1 MFKTAN
7 EELFDALVRHQT
19 YLLRYSSSLSAELV
33 KILNKSEEQTA
44 DLIRKMLAD
53 GRGLRGPAEVKRLAA
68 LFKKVKK
75 IRSGAWRDLTKAT
88 FPEVNKLAEE
98 ESSIFAGMLGTF
110 SLFALK
116 LLAPKKK
123 KLDWIVSVYQF
134 QGRTLEGWLKAA
146 EEEDFRK
153 ISSTLQA
160 GIVAGESTANIIKR
174 VIGTKELSGKDGV
187 VQGARNGI
195 DAIIKT
201 AVQHIASNAR
211 AEVLNANEKIIL
223 AEQYV
228 AILDNRT
235 TPLCRSLSNKIF
247 KLGEGPMPPLHFY
260 CRSMRVPFFTKESMV
275 DLQLK
280 DSTNENLVKEYAER
294 ENLGYITKREDLP
307 HGSKTKFDKF
317 LSQRILELVGGPP
330 SAASYSDWLKRQ
342 SVSFQNDTLGLIKA
356 KLFREGGLTLD
367 KFVMANGTE
376 LTLSQ
381 LAKKYTSAFIK
392 AGFNPKD
399 FI

>member
-19 YLLRYSSSLSAELV
+19 YLLRYSASLSNELI
-33 KILNKSEEQTA
+33 KILNRSEEQTV
-44 DLIRKMLAD
+44 DLIKKMLAD
-53 GRGLRGPAEVKRLAA
+53 GRGLRGPAEVRRLAG

-75 IRSGAWRDLTKAT
+75 VRSGAWRDVSKVAIKEAET
-88 FPEVNKLAEE
+88 LAKD

-123 KLDWIVSVYQF
+123 KLNLIVSVYQF
-134 QGRTLEGWLKAA
+134 QGRTLNEWLQNA
-146 EEEDFRK
+146 ESEDFRK
-153 ISSTLQA
+153 ISATMQA
-160 GIVAGESTANIIKR
+160 GIVAGESVAEIVKR
-174 VIGTKELSGKDGV
+174 VVGTKALDGKDGI
-187 VQGARNGI
+187 VQGSRNGI
-195 DAIIKT
+195 DSIIKT
-201 AVQHIASNAR
+201 AVQHITSNAR
-211 AEVLNANEKIIL
+211 AEVLNENDKLIL

-228 AILDNRT
+228 AVLDNRT

-247 KLGEGPMPPLHFY
+247 AIGEGPMPPLHFY
-260 CRSMRVPFFTKESMV
+260 CRSMRVPFFTKEN
-275 DLQLK
+275 LINQELK
-280 DSTNENLVKEYAER
+280 TSTNENLVKEYAER

-317 LSQRILELVGGPP
+317 LSQRVLELLGGAP

-342 SVSFQNDTLGLIKA
+342 SVSFQNDTLGIIKA

-376 LTLSQ
+376 LTLKQ
-381 LAKKYTSAFIK
+381 LAKKYTDAFIK
-392 AGFNPKD
+392 AGFDPKD